1 MTHRYTAAG
10 DGWLA
15 FITPARQLFVGA
27 ELEPAVVDRLWSRLR
42 DERGPAGLL
51 ETLTANGLFATPPFA
66 FVEAGDGGVSVIVR
80 GDASVRAG
88 AEQVSG
94 AGATTWI
101 ERRMPGGSVGVTL
114 GGRGGVE
121 LPIEAGVVR
130 ASAFASGAASPV
142 GTVAQAAPAPAAT
155 PAARDDFTPPP
166 APAPVAPHVEE
177 VSEVTVTSLP
187 EEAADG
193 PRDAPAASAASA
205 EPSDG
210 YDYLFGDTMYRSV
223 EDAAV
228 RPAEAEEGAEQAPPA
243 EAEAEGDHDGST
255 VLASSITRTGRQRR
269 TRGEAAAPAA
279 PSVVV
284 VLPSGTREP
293 LDEPLLL
300 GRSPSV
306 SGVSAGQLPRLVTIT
321 GGDQDISR
329 SHLRVALEGGTVV
342 VTDLH
347 SRNGT
352 TVVMP
357 NGESQKLRGGEP
369 TPVIVGTRIDLGG
382 GVELSVEEV

>member
-27 ELEPAVVDRLWSRLR
+27 ELESAVVDRLWSRLR

-130 ASAFASGAASPV
+130 ASAFASGAGSPV
-142 GTVAQAAPAPAAT
+142 GAVAQAAPAST
-155 PAARDDFTPPP
+155 SAARDDFTPPL
-166 APAPVAPHVEE
+166 APASAVPRVEE
-177 VSEVTVTSLP
+177 VSEVTVASLP
-187 EEAADG
+187 EEAAGG
-193 PRDAPAASAASA
+193 PRDDPAADASAAA
-205 EPSDG
+205 EAADG

-228 RPAEAEEGAEQAPPA
+228 RPVEAEEGAEQAPPS

-269 TRGEAAAPAA
+269 PRGEAAAPAA

-357 NGESQKLRGGEP
+357 SGESQKLRGGEP